1 MHYKIS
7 IDEFPT
13 NPRDEENF
21 GTIAVVNNRY
31 ISADSEMSSIEI
43 EEILSDSNYIAL
55 PLYAYIHGGIMLNT
69 TGFSC
74 PWDSGQIGA
83 IFVSKKDARDFFKVK
98 RITKK
103 MINTISDYLRQEVFI
118 FNNYLNNE
126 VYGYC
131 VINDDGAELDSCW
144 GYYSREDAEE
154 AAKDSLN
161 CFINKAA

>member
-13 NPRDEENF
+13 NPRDEENL

-43 EEILSDSNYIAL
+43 EQILADVNYISL
-55 PLYAYIHGGIMLNT
+55 PLYAYIHGCIIVNT

-83 IFVSKKDARDFFKVK
+83 IFVSKKDARDSFRVK

-103 MINTISDYLRQEVFI
+103 MINTISDYLKQEVSI

-126 VYGYC
+126 VYGYS

-144 GYYSREDAEE
+144 GYYSREYAEE

-161 CFINKAA
+161 YFLNKAA